1 MPHNMHE
8 ERGRGDWGKISA
20 IRRRWISGGKLED
33 TREIRKSP
41 ERLRMRINA
50 WGLNCAPAET
60 SVQTRDKKHEFRSRP
75 NTTRQNGSNVE
86 FNIVPRRQCSADR
99 YRRTRRL
106 SEWQNELTV
115 CTHSATRENEKLAK
129 IKRKQ
134 KGRNNERKWGSK
146 KNREDK
152 SLYLRWTQSITY
164 FAEHILWYV
173 MEKKRKTEK
182 NEEEKKRRNKIMKR
196 RETKKYEKK

>member
-99 YRRTRRL
+99 YGRTRRL

-115 CTHSATRENEKLAK
+115 CTHSATREKSWRKLRGNRKEEIMRESEAAK
-129 IKRKQ
+129 
-134 KGRNNERKWGSK
+134 NNEEK
-146 KNREDK
+146 KTEKTNF
-152 SLYLRWTQSITY
+152 YLRWTESITY
-164 FAEHILWYV
+164 FAEHILWCD
-173 MEKKRKTEK
+173 EKKNEKLRK
-182 NEEEKKRRNKIMKR
+182 MKR
-196 RETKKYEKK
+196 KKKGETR